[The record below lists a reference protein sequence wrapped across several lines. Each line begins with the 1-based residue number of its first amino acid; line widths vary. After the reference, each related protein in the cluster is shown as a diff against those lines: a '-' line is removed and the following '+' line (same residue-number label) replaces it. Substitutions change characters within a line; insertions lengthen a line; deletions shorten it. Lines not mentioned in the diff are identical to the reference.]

1 MRAMQ
6 SPDPASHSSLESRT
20 FLWMLVVV
28 TAAFV
33 YILLPFYGAILWA
46 TAAALVFTPL
56 YRRIARA
63 LGGRNTPAAMLT
75 VLLILTLVILPL
87 AVIAGLLFNEAA
99 ATFQK
104 LQSGELNFGRYAQQ
118 VLDALPAWLSGLLKR
133 FGLNH
138 LGVIQEK
145 LAAAAN
151 KASQQTAG
159 HVLSFGQNTLEVIV
173 EFFIMLYL
181 LFFLLRDGP
190 DISGRIKA
198 AIPLRESHKRDL
210 SDKFTTVIRATVKGN
225 VLVAAIQGALGGVM
239 FAFLGIHAPVLWGV
253 IMAFLSLLPAV
264 GATLVWL
271 PVALYLVATGS
282 TWQGLLLIAY
292 GALVIGLV
300 DNVLRPI
307 LVGKDTRMP
316 DYVVLFATL
325 GGMATFGVNGF
336 VIGPLFAAMFMAVWH
351 IFAAEWARRET

>member
-1 MRAMQ
+1 MHAMQ

-20 FLWMLVVV
+20 FLWMLVIV

-33 YILLPFYGAILWA
+33 YILLPFYGAILWG

-56 YRRIARA
+56 YRRLA
-63 LGGRNTPAAMLT
+63 LEFGGRNTLAALFT
-75 VLLILTLVILPL
+75 VLIILALVILPL
-87 AVIAGLLFNEAA
+87 AVIGGLLINEAA

-104 LQSGELNFGRYAQQ
+104 LKSGELNFGRYAQQ
-118 VLDALPAWLSGLLKR
+118 VLDALPAWVGGLLER

-138 LGVIQEK
+138 LGAIQEK

-151 KASQQTAG
+151 KAGQQTAG

-190 DISGRIKA
+190 DISRRIKA
-198 AIPLRESHKRDL
+198 TIPLRESHKRDL
-210 SDKFTTVIRATVKGN
+210 SEKFTTVIRATVKGN
-225 VLVAAIQGALGGVM
+225 ILVAAIQGALGGLM
-239 FAFLGIHAPVLWGV
+239 FAFLGIHASVLWGV
-253 IMAFLSLLPAV
+253 VMAFLSLLPAV
-264 GATLVWL
+264 GAAVVWL
-271 PVALYLVATGS
+271 PVAIYLVATGS
-282 TWQGLLLIAY
+282 TWQGFLLIAY
-292 GALVIGLV
+292 GALVIGLI

-336 VIGPLFAAMFMAVWH
+336 VIGPLCAAMFMAVWH
-351 IFAAEWARRET
+351 IFAAERARREM